1 MSTIADGGRAD
12 GEDDR
17 PAGRADALLPSRT
30 GRGGRRPGRPETRE
44 HVLLAA
50 REAFATSGFAGATMR
65 QIAASAGVDPAL
77 IHHYFGSK
85 RQLFMEAVRAPDDPQ
100 VVMRSV
106 LDGDRDNA
114 GRRMV
119 VAFLGVWDG
128 PAGGQAA
135 AVLRSAV
142 TDHSSAALVREFLL
156 TQVLLPLLERL
167 DVPRPERPL
176 RAALLASQLT
186 GLALTRHLL
195 KLPPLATAPVDV
207 VVDAL
212 GPVLQRY
219 LTGELSQDEKAQAG
233 PPPSAPPGRNRG
245 PGL

>member
-1 MSTIADGGRAD
+1 
-12 GEDDR
+12 
-17 PAGRADALLPSRT
+17 
-30 GRGGRRPGRPETRE
+30 
-44 HVLLAA
+44 
-50 REAFATSGFAGATMR
+50 
-65 QIAASAGVDPAL
+65 
-77 IHHYFGSK
+77 
-85 RQLFMEAVRAPDDPQ
+85 MEAVRAPADPQ

-106 LDGDRDNA
+106 LAGDRESA

-128 PAGGQAA
+128 AAGGQAA

-142 TDHSSAALVREFLL
+142 TDESSAALVREFLL

-195 KLPPLATAPVDV
+195 KLPSLATAPVDV
-207 VVDAL
+207 VVDAI

-219 LTGELSQDEKAQAG
+219 LTGELDSSESAQPG
-233 PPPSAPPGRNRG
+233 PSAPPG
-245 PGL
+245 

>member
-1 MSTIADGGRAD
+1 MSPITDGGRAD
-12 GEDDR
+12 TPEQRTVPPD
-17 PAGRADALLPSRT
+17 PASPSPAR
-30 GRGGRRPGRPETRE
+30 RGGRRPGRPETRE
-44 HVLLAA
+44 QVLLAA

-85 RQLFMEAVRAPDDPQ
+85 RQLFMEAVRAPEDPQ

-106 LDGDRDNA
+106 LAGDRDGA

-128 PAGGQAA
+128 AAGGQAA

-142 TDHSSAALVREFLL
+142 TDASSAVLVREFLL
-156 TQVLLPLLERL
+156 TQVLLPLLDGLGVAR
-167 DVPRPERPL
+167 DERPL

-195 KLPPLATAPVDV
+195 QLPPLATAPVDV
-207 VVDAL
+207 VVDAI

-219 LTGELSQDEKAQAG
+219 LTGELRPHESDQ
-233 PPPSAPPGRNRG
+233 PPASAPPDWKSG

>member
-1 MSTIADGGRAD
+1 MSAIAGDGRGD
-12 GEDDR
+12 IEDD
-17 PAGRADALLPSRT
+17 PDDPADAVSPSPAR
-30 GRGGRRPGRPETRE
+30 RSGRRPGRPETRE
-44 HVLLAA
+44 QVLLAA
-50 REAFATSGFAGATMR
+50 REAFAHSGFAGATMR

-100 VVMRSV
+100 VVMRPV
-106 LDGDRDNA
+106 LAGHREDA

-142 TDHSSAALVREFLL
+142 TDESSAALVREFLL

-167 DVPRPERPL
+167 GVPRAEQPL

-195 KLPPLATAPVDV
+195 RLPPLATAPADV
-207 VVDAL
+207 VVDSL

-219 LTGELSQDEKAQAG
+219 LTGELRHEEKAQPA
-233 PPPSAPPGRNRG
+233 PPPSAPPG
-245 PGL
+245 

>member
-1 MSTIADGGRAD
+1 MNANADGSRAD
-12 GEDDR
+12 AEDDR
-17 PAGRADALLPSRT
+17 TAGLVDVVPPSPTR
-30 GRGGRRPGRPETRE
+30 RGGRRPGRPETRE
-44 HVLLAA
+44 QVLLAA
-50 REAFATSGFAGATMR
+50 RDAFATSGFAGATMR

-85 RQLFMEAVRAPDDPQ
+85 RELFMEAVRAPEDPQ
-100 VVMRSV
+100 VVMRAV
-106 LDGDRDNA
+106 LAGDRDDA
-114 GRRMV
+114 GRLMV

-128 PAGGQAA
+128 AAGGQAA

-142 TDHSSAALVREFLL
+142 TDESSAALVREFLL

-167 DVPRPERPL
+167 EVARAERPL

-207 VVDAL
+207 VVDAI

-219 LTGELSQDEKAQAG
+219 LTGELTSAERSQPAR
-233 PPPSAPPGRNRG
+233 PPSAPPG
-245 PGL
+245 